1 MKRILFSADSEISV
15 FAVPDRVADHLEQY
29 CLEFCSN
36 WLHKSPDAEKYR
48 VKTGDTIGVCY
59 NEKDFIDYLN
69 QYICDGPQ
77 HFFSRLACSRDGT
90 MDNSPIKLRSSLCSS
105 PAR

>member
-1 MKRILFSADSEISV
+1 MKRILLSADSEISV
-15 FAVPDRVADHLEQY
+15 FTVPDRVADNLEQY
-29 CLEFCSN
+29 YLEFCSN

-69 QYICDGPQ
+69 QYI
-77 HFFSRLACSRDGT
+77 RDEQ
-90 MDNSPIKLRSSLCSS
+90 SSLVTSLTEVY
-105 PAR
+105 PGDKLPEEYAGLPYFNF

>member
-1 MKRILFSADSEISV
+1 MKRILLSADSEISV
-15 FAVPDRVADHLEQY
+15 FTVPDRVADNLEHY

-69 QYICDGPQ
+69 QYICEEQ
-77 HFFSRLACSRDGT
+77 
-90 MDNSPIKLRSSLCSS
+90 SSLVTSLTEVYAGDIL
-105 PAR
+105 PAEYAGLPYFNF